1 MAELWSLK
9 GLSPLIHMC
18 TAIYSTWKLTQSFG
32 RDFFKAE
39 HMLNAQYALLMQIAS
54 RRQDQLA
61 KPIDPNDENHPATA
75 AILGLVQNV
84 KLTFDQCEELIAGY
98 KSMTF

>member
-9 GLSPLIHMC
+9 ALSPLFQVC

-32 RDFFKAE
+32 KNFFKAE
-39 HMLNAQYALLMQIAS
+39 RMLHAQYALLMQIAS

-61 KPIDPNDENHPATA
+61 KSIDPNDEIHPATSE
-75 AILGLVQNV
+75 IIGLVQNV